1 MGFWLFMLFTDLLI
15 PAMMI
20 GFGRRFQKHPPR
32 TIQSLD
38 GYRTPRS
45 MQNMDTWRFAH
56 RYFGGLWLRW
66 GLILLPLSV
75 IPLLC
80 VLGKPTAA
88 VGTVGG
94 IVCALQLLPL
104 IGAIVPTERAL
115 HRTFDKNGF
124 RRAGPPDP
132 P

>member
-1 MGFWLFMLFTDLLI
+1 MRILGIPLGWILHFCYSLVQNYGLALVMFTVL
-15 PAMMI
+15 A
-20 GFGRRFQKHPPR
+20 R
-32 TIQSLD
+32 
-38 GYRTPRS
+38 
-45 MQNMDTWRFAH
+45 
-56 RYFGGLWLRW
+56 
-66 GLILLPLSV
+66 LILLPLSV

-115 HRTFDKNGF
+115 RRTFDKNGF